1 MKKKILIWVLA
12 AVLVLSLTAC
22 VSSGA
27 STTDNKYVDMEPAAA
42 AELAAEETSD
52 ATSLS
57 DIIRVP
63 FGYLLD
69 WLYTFTSNYGL
80 ALILFSLIVKL
91 VLIPMSIK
99 SKKSMLK
106 MSRLAPQTKALE
118 AKYGDDK
125 QKYQMAVQQMY
136 KEEGVSMGGG
146 CLWSFV
152 PMLLLLPL
160 YTVVRQ
166 PIVYMLHEN
175 LDVANQI
182 IEVIKQAQP
191 ELFAGNA
198 YYHQMI
204 AAQYI
209 PQYAE
214 AIKAAIPAIGETA
227 LAGINFGFMGIDLG
241 AVPQFNVFA
250 ATWAWNW
257 AHIGSL
263 LIALASAGYQV
274 VSMLIMQK
282 QNDSLVTNSDGIQ
295 DKETAENSAAAQSN
309 KVMMWTMP
317 LMMLWIGFTV
327 PCALSLYW
335 FVGGVVRTVEDVFLN
350 KKYRK
355 EYDAEDAERLKRR
368 LEQDRIEAEK
378 EKLRAQRRAENPDGI
393 TENTSKKRLQ
403 KQQRDQEA
411 AAKEAA
417 AREYAARKGKLPED
431 KPEKEALS
439 GISDRPYCKGR
450 AYDPNRYAQNSEEE

>member
-1 MKKKILIWVLA
+1 MILAFHLA
-12 AVLVLSLTAC
+12 
-22 VSSGA
+22 
-27 STTDNKYVDMEPAAA
+27 
-42 AELAAEETSD
+42 
-52 ATSLS
+52 
-57 DIIRVP
+57 DIIQVP
-63 FGYLLD
+63 FGYLMEA
-69 WLYTFTSNYGL
+69 LYRVTGNYGF
-80 ALILFSLIVKL
+80 ALMLFAVIVQL
-91 VLIPMSIK
+91 VLLPITAK
-99 SKKSMLK
+99 SKKSMMK
-106 MSRLAPQTKALE
+106 MSRLTPRMQDIQRRYA
-118 AKYGDDK
+118 DDPNR
-125 QKYQMAVQQMY
+125 QNQAIQELY

-152 PMLLLLPL
+152 PMLLLIPL

-182 IEVIKQAQP
+182 IEVIKGIDP

-198 YYHQMI
+198 YYQQMI

-214 AIKAAIPAIGETA
+214 QIKAAIPAVSDLA
-227 LAGINFGFMGIDLG
+227 LSGINFGFIGVDLG

-250 ATWAWNW
+250 STWAWNW

-263 LIALASAGYQV
+263 LIALSSAGYQV

-282 QNDSLVTNSDGIQ
+282 QNDSLVTNKDGIQ
-295 DKETAENSAAAQSN
+295 DKEAVENSQAAQTN
-309 KVMMWTMP
+309 KMMMF
-317 LMMLWIGFTV
+317 MMLWIGFTV

-335 FVGGVVRTVEDVFLN
+335 FVGGVVRTIEDVILN
-350 KKYRK
+350 KRYRK
-355 EYDAEDAERLKRR
+355 IYDAEDAERLKRR
-368 LEQDRIEAEK
+368 MEQDKIEAEK
-378 EKLRAQRRAENPDGI
+378 ERIRAQRRAENPDGI

-411 AAKEAA
+411 AAKDAA

-439 GISDRPYCKGR
+439 GIADRPYCKGR